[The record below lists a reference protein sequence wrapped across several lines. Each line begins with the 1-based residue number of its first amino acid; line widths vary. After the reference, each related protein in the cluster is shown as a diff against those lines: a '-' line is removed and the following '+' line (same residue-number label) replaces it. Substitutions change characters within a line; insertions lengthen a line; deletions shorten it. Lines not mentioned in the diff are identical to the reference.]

1 MSQLEHA
8 LRRLDGA
15 MARLESAIA
24 AGVLDGAVAGAA
36 PEVAE
41 LQAERDRLSD
51 EVWRLRARADED
63 ARLRAEAAAA
73 VRDALHDL
81 RGAIGQEPQGMHG
94 NA

>member
-1 MSQLEHA
+1 MSQLDEA

-15 MARLESAIA
+15 VARLESAVA
-24 AGVLDGAVAGAA
+24 DGALAG
-36 PEVAE
+36 PDTDRE
-41 LQAERDRLSD
+41 LLAERNRLAE
-51 EVWRLRARADED
+51 EVHRLRARAAED

-81 RGAIGQEPQGMHG
+81 RGAIGQPAGEMRG